1 MLLPRLA
8 LATTSMLLGA
18 MALGACRDKSKHDPT
33 PAPTSTISTSA
44 RCDSLTRLECY
55 AASHCVLENVGPA
68 KYVCRDPKGPCEVGL
83 KQTDAKACNARP
95 ECTWKQGGCYC
106 PFPGYGETAVPERT
120 RNAGGACACG
130 GGPPPMCVEK
140 AQAAAPPRSWPKDA
154 PVNDGVCTKHEECAM
169 IVWDGPSPPDPCCD
183 ARMGYVPV
191 RRSYL
196 DWFEGY
202 RKQHCAQV
210 ACPAAPLPGAEPIE
224 CARVARCVRGKC
236 ARACDDPTYQKGAL
250 RSPE

>member
-1 MLLPRLA
+1 MRLPCLVLA
-8 LATTSMLLGA
+8 ISVLV
-18 MALGACRDKSKHDPT
+18 GACRDKAKPEPT
-33 PAPTSTISTSA
+33 PAPTSTVSTSA

-55 AASHCVLENVGPA
+55 AAAHCVLENVGPA
-68 KYVCRDPKGPCEVGL
+68 RYVCRDPKGPCEVGL

-120 RNAGGACACG
+120 QSSGSACACG

-140 AQAAAPPRSWPKDA
+140 AAQAAAPPRNWPKDA
-154 PVNDGVCTKHEECAM
+154 PVNDGACAKHDDCAM

-196 DWFEGY
+196 DWFDEY
-202 RKQHCAQV
+202 RKQHCAK
-210 ACPAAPLPGAEPIE
+210 ASCPGAPLPGAEPIE

-236 ARACDDPTYQKGAL
+236 ARACDDPSYRKGGAP
-250 RSPE
+250 SPE

>member
-1 MLLPRLA
+1 MRSGALCLLVCASLW
-8 LATTSMLLGA
+8 
-18 MALGACRDKSKHDPT
+18 LGACKSKPKPEPGPT
-33 PAPTSTISTSA
+33 PTATATIPASA

-68 KYVCRDPKGPCEVGL
+68 RYVCRDPQGPCEVGL

-95 ECTWKQGGCYC
+95 ECTWKPGACYC
-106 PFPGYGETAVPERT
+106 PFPGYGDTAVPERS
-120 RNAGGACACG
+120 RNSGGACACG

-140 AQAAAPPRSWPKDA
+140 AQRTWPKDA
-154 PVNDGVCTKHEECAM
+154 PARDDSCTQHDECAM

-183 ARMGYVPV
+183 VRLGYVPV

-196 DWFEGY
+196 DWFDDY
-202 RKQHCAQV
+202 RKQHCAG
-210 ACPAAPLPGAEPIE
+210 ATCPASPLPGAEPIE

-236 ARACDDPTYQKGAL
+236 VRACDDPSYRRGAP
-250 RSPE
+250 SPD

>member
-1 MLLPRLA
+1 MRSGALCLLVCASLW
-8 LATTSMLLGA
+8 
-18 MALGACRDKSKHDPT
+18 LGACKSKPKPEPGPT
-33 PAPTSTISTSA
+33 PTATATIPASA

-68 KYVCRDPKGPCEVGL
+68 RYVCRDPQGPCEVGL

-95 ECTWKQGGCYC
+95 ECTWKPGACYC
-106 PFPGYGETAVPERT
+106 PFPGYGDTAVPERS
-120 RNAGGACACG
+120 RNSGGACACG

-140 AQAAAPPRSWPKDA
+140 AQRTWPKDA
-154 PVNDGVCTKHEECAM
+154 PARDDSCTKHDECAM

-183 ARMGYVPV
+183 VRLGYVPV

-196 DWFEGY
+196 DWFDDY
-202 RKQHCAQV
+202 RKQHCAG
-210 ACPAAPLPGAEPIE
+210 ATCPASPLPGAEPIE

-236 ARACDDPTYQKGAL
+236 VRACDDPSYRRGAP
-250 RSPE
+250 SPD